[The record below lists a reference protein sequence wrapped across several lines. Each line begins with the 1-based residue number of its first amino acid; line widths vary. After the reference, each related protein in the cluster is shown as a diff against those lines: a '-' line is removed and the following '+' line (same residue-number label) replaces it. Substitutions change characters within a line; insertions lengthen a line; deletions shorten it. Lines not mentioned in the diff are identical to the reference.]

1 MRFKQIATVLRL
13 SGVLLMLYSIGFLP
27 SIVVSVLY
35 ADGQVPVF
43 AWSMSIAA
51 TAGFVLWF
59 PFRRAVSEF
68 SIRGGFVF
76 VSLFWMLLGVIGALP
91 FMIGLHL
98 DFTDAVF
105 ESISGFT
112 TTGATVIS
120 GLDNMPRSILYH
132 RQQIQFLGGM
142 GIVVLAVALLP
153 LLKIGGMQLYQ
164 AETSGIAK
172 SEKMTP
178 RISETARVLW
188 VIYSLLTLACA
199 LAFWAAGM
207 SLFDAICH
215 AFATVATGG
224 FSPHDASIAWFESP
238 LIESVAMVF
247 MMAGG
252 INFAAHFMVWKHHDV
267 RAWWRDEEVRTFFG
281 ITGSMIVV
289 VALTLWLSGTYTMWT
304 SLRHGGF
311 MVVSVIT
318 STGFG
323 TEVFA
328 HWPLFLPLLFM
339 VISFVGSCAGS
350 TSGGIK
356 VVRILLVAK
365 LAARQLFLLV
375 HPRAVKLVRL
385 GDRTVPDDILLSVL
399 GFLVLYV
406 GVSVL
411 LTLAMMAAGLD
422 LVSAAGAV
430 QATINLCGPGLGG
443 VAVTFAD
450 TSDAVKW
457 LGSFAML
464 VGRLEVFTL
473 LVLLMP
479 SFWRH

>member
-1 MRFKQIATVLRL
+1 MRSATVLRL
-13 SGVLLMLYSIGFLP
+13 SGMLLMLYSLGFLP
-27 SIVVSVLY
+27 SLLVSMFY
-35 ADGQVPVF
+35 GDGQVTVF
-43 AWSMSIAA
+43 LQSAA
-51 TAGFVLWF
+51 VAAVAGLALWL
-59 PFRRAVSEF
+59 PFRRAVSEL
-68 SIRGGFVF
+68 SIRDGFVF
-76 VSLFWMLLGVIGALP
+76 VSLFWMLLGVVGALP

-98 DFTDAVF
+98 GFTDAVF

-120 GLDNMPRSILYH
+120 GLDSLPRSILYH
-132 RQQIQFLGGM
+132 RQQIHFLGGM

-153 LLKIGGMQLYQ
+153 LLKVGGMQLYQ

-172 SEKMTP
+172 NEKMTP

-188 VIYSLLTLACA
+188 VIYSLLTLVCA
-199 LAFWAAGM
+199 IAYWLAGM

-224 FSPHDASIAWFESP
+224 FSTHDASIAWFQSP
-238 LIESVAMVF
+238 LIEFIAMVF

-252 INFAAHFMVWKHHDV
+252 INFAVHFLVWKHRDP
-267 RAWWRDEEVRTFFG
+267 RLWWRDEEVRTFFA
-281 ITGSMIVV
+281 ITAVIIIV
-289 VALTLWLSGTYTMWT
+289 VALTLYLTGRYDPMT
-304 SLRHGGF
+304 SLRHGSF
-311 MVVSVIT
+311 LVVSVIT

-328 HWPLFLPLLFM
+328 SWPLFLPLLF
-339 VISFVGSCAGS
+339 VIISFVGSCAGS

-356 VVRILLVAK
+356 VVRILLIAK
-365 LAARQLFLLV
+365 LAGRQLFLLI

-385 GDRTVPDDILLSVL
+385 GERAIPDEVLLSVL
-399 GFLVLYV
+399 GFFVLYV

-422 LVSAAGAV
+422 LVSALGAV
-430 QATINLCGPGLGG
+430 QATINLCGPGLGD
-443 VAVTFAD
+443 VAVTFAQAND
-450 TSDAVKW
+450 VVKW
-457 LGSFAML
+457 LGSFGML

-473 LVLLMP
+473 LVVFMP